1 MGWSTYFAD
10 VMKQA
15 GMVIPAFAYGDGH
28 NLVAA
33 LIVLILT
40 CVICLGIR
48 VSSQVNLVMVTIK
61 IAVVLFVIVAG
72 PFYIKTSNYSPF
84 IPPTGSTPAEGAESV
99 PSLLQDLGFAPGS
112 FGIGGIFTG
121 AALVFFEFIGFDIVA
136 TAAEA
141 FRSVGKPAFATMI
154 SIDALIGLTT
164 VMMILMLGEVGRPG
178 PEDQPNYVCSTRFA
192 ARRIED
198 PSHTRTAELVPAG
211 LNARPRSW

>member
-1 MGWSTYFAD
+1 VSLSFFFAGIACALAALCYAEFASTVAVGWSTYFAD

-112 FGIGGIFTG
+112 SASAASSPEQPWCLRVHRIRHRRHRRRGIPISRQTRLRDDDLDRRADRAHHCDDDPNAGGS
-121 AALVFFEFIGFDIVA
+121 
-136 TAAEA
+136 
-141 FRSVGKPAFATMI
+141 RS
-154 SIDALIGLTT
+154 
-164 VMMILMLGEVGRPG
+164 
-178 PEDQPNYVCSTRFA
+178 
-192 ARRIED
+192 AR
-198 PSHTRTAELVPAG
+198 T
-211 LNARPRSW
+211 